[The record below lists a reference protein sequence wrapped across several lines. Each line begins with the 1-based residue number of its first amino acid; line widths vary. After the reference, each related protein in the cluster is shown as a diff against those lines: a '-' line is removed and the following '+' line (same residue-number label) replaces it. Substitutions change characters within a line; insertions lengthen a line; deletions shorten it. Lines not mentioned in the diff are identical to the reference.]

1 MLQKQ
6 TVNIIKLNFIIFKA
20 NLIVLQ
26 LLRSST
32 VWAPAPGLRSSVQ
45 HQWKST
51 LSTSR
56 WADRHHPRGRLTSL
70 TCLPNC
76 AAFSEW
82 SQGQKMCSAAQSC
95 PTLRNPMYCSP
106 PGSSVHGISQTRR
119 LEWVAISSSRASS
132 WLRDRTC
139 IFCLVYYGATWEA
152 QDPRTGLGQMQSN
165 KITRRQLQSMFY
177 SLTNQNELGIL

>member
-56 WADRHHPRGRLTSL
+56 WADRHHPRGRLTNL

-106 PGSSVHGISQTRR
+106 PGSSVHGISQTGVGSHFLLQGIFLTQGSNLR
-119 LEWVAISSSRASS
+119 LLPCLLWSHLGSPGPKNRTRTNAI
-132 WLRDRTC
+132 
-139 IFCLVYYGATWEA
+139 
-152 QDPRTGLGQMQSN
+152 Q
-165 KITRRQLQSMFY
+165 
-177 SLTNQNELGIL
+177 

>member
-6 TVNIIKLNFIIFKA
+6 TVNIIKPNFIIFKA

-26 LLRSST
+26 LLMSST

-56 WADRHHPRGRLTSL
+56 WADRHHPQGRLTSL
-70 TCLPNC
+70 TCLLNC

-82 SQGQKMCSAAQSC
+82 SQGQKMCSVAQSC
-95 PTLRNPMYCSP
+95 PTLCNPMYCSP
-106 PGSSVHGISQTRR
+106 PGSSVHGIVQARI
-119 LEWVAISSSRASS
+119 LEWVAMPSSRGSFQP
-132 WLRDRTC
+132 RDRTHVSYISC
-139 IFCLVYYGATWEA
+139 TGSLPLVPPGKHNSVQRE
-152 QDPRTGLGQMQSN
+152 RTTP
-165 KITRRQLQSMFY
+165 K
-177 SLTNQNELGIL
+177 